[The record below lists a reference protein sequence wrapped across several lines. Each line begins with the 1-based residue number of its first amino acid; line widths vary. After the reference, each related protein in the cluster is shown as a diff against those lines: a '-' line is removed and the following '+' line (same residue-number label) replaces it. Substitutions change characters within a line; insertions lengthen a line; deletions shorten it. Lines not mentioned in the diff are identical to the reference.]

1 MVCPFCLH
9 KKTKVYNSRHT
20 SRLNATWR
28 RRRCEACKR
37 EFSTRESADPE
48 SILRVGTAKRVTPY
62 SRAKL
67 TLSVLS
73 VSDHRADHGE
83 AAYWL
88 CDTIEQKLYRLAAG
102 ENNSIT
108 KHQVTRVVLET
119 LKVFDTTAYVKYL
132 ARYSPDLDARTLK
145 KHLK

>member
-9 KKTKVYNSRHT
+9 KKTKIYNSRHT
-20 SRLNATWR
+20 ARLNETWR

-37 EFSTRESADPE
+37 EYTTREHADPE
-48 SILRVGTAKRVTPY
+48 SILRVGTAKRTTQY

-67 TLSVLS
+67 TLSILS
-73 VSDHRADHGE
+73 VCDHRKDHGE

-88 CDTIEQKLYRLAAG
+88 NDTIEQKLYRLAG
-102 ENNSIT
+102 TSNNSVT
-108 KHQVTRVVLET
+108 KKQIINTVLET
-119 LKVFDTTAYVKYL
+119 LKNFDTPAYIKYL
-132 ARYSPDLDARTLK
+132 SHYSPELDARTLK